1 MLVIYTFISHNY
13 HDKGLQNFG
22 LINSVTS
29 DFNVWP
35 SVTWLHYNLT
45 TSLIILTSI
54 EVTVSTVSD
63 RRQSEFFNFLFSS
76 SLS

>member
-22 LINSVTS
+22 LINFVTS
-29 DFNVWP
+29 DFDLWP

-45 TSLIILTSI
+45 TSLIILTLI
-54 EVTVSTVSD
+54 GVTVSPVD
-63 RRQSEFFNFLFSS
+63 DCR
-76 SLS
+76 